1 MNFAAIFPPMAT
13 PFRDGAV
20 NAPAIAAN
28 ISKWI
33 QAGVGGVVAL
43 GSNGEAPLLDDDE
56 GDRVIAAAREAVPAG
71 RLLIAGTGRESTQAT
86 IAASRRAAALGADAV
101 LVRTPSFFKARMTP
115 EALVAHYTALADA
128 SPIPVL
134 IYNFAAVTGINVTVD
149 TVATLAAHPNIAGI
163 KESGTDTSQ
172 VAAFVA
178 AGRPGFSVISGN
190 APTFYPSLCV
200 GAVGGILAVAGVI
213 PDLCVRLLE
222 LTAAGRHGDARELQ
236 RRITPIGALVTSIGG
251 VPALKAAMDLAGY
264 TGGEPR
270 MPLRPAPPEI
280 VDKIRAELSR
290 VRAAPA
296 AVSQ

>member
-20 NAPAIAAN
+20 NAPAIASN
-28 ISKWI
+28 IRKWI

-43 GSNGEAPLLDDDE
+43 GSNGEAPLLDEDE
-56 GDRVIAAAREAVPAG
+56 GDRVIAAAREA
-71 RLLIAGTGRESTQAT
+71 
-86 IAASRRAAALGADAV
+86 

-128 SPIPVL
+128 CPIPVL
-134 IYNFAAVTGINVTVD
+134 IYNFAAVTGINVTAD
-149 TVATLAAHPNIAGI
+149 TVAALAAHPNIAGI

-222 LTAAGRHGDARELQ
+222 LTAAGRHGEARELQ
-236 RRITPIGALVTSIGG
+236 RRITPVGALVTSIGG

-280 VDKIRAELSR
+280 VDKIRVELSR
-290 VRAAPA
+290 LRAAPA
-296 AVSQ
+296 AVS